1 LTSDKL
7 LTAFRMF
14 DVDGKD
20 EITFKEMKDLL
31 KVDDDVVKKIIATVD
46 DSGDGKVQFDEF

>member
-1 LTSDKL
+1 
-7 LTAFRMF
+7 MF

-31 KVDDDVVKKIIATVD
+31 KVDDDVVKKNHCYC
-46 DSGDGKVQFDEF
+46 